1 MARAIWSGVI
11 SFGLVTIPV
20 RLVSAVR
27 HKEVHFRQLHKPDG
41 GRIQY
46 RRFCEKEDREVSF
59 QDIVKGYEIA
69 RDEYVV
75 ITDEEIERLAPE
87 RTRRIDLDRFVDLG
101 EIDPIYYDATY
112 YLAPDEQGERPYRLL
127 QEAMSQSRR
136 VAIGKFVMRD
146 KEHVVA
152 IRPLDGALALQTLFY
167 TDEVVETEKVVGVVK
182 PADLDPREL
191 RMAQSLIES
200 LEDSFQ
206 PEQYHDE
213 FREKVQQLAEQ
224 KAKGKEVV
232 FAEEPARP
240 APVVDLME
248 ALQASVEQA
257 RSRHAASGGG
267 EAPTT
272 RQGKPRARERRKK
285 SA

>member
-27 HKEVHFRQLHKPDG
+27 QKEVHFRQLHKPDG

-87 RTRRIDLDRFVDLG
+87 STRRIDLDRFVDLG

-167 TDEVVETEKVVGVVK
+167 ADEVVETEKAVGVVK
-182 PADLDPREL
+182 PADIDPREL

-206 PEQYHDE
+206 PEQYHDD

-257 RSRHAASGGG
+257 RSRHAASSGG

-272 RQGKPRARERRKK
+272 RQGRPRARERRKK

>member
-1 MARAIWSGVI
+1 
-11 SFGLVTIPV
+11 
-20 RLVSAVR
+20 
-27 HKEVHFRQLHKPDG
+27 
-41 GRIQY
+41 
-46 RRFCEKEDREVSF
+46 
-59 QDIVKGYEIA
+59 
-69 RDEYVV
+69 
-75 ITDEEIERLAPE
+75 
-87 RTRRIDLDRFVDLG
+87 
-101 EIDPIYYDATY
+101 
-112 YLAPDEQGERPYRLL
+112 
-127 QEAMSQSRR
+127 MSQSRR

-167 TDEVVETEKVVGVVK
+167 ADEVVETEKVVGVVK

-240 APVVDLME
+240 APVMDLME
-248 ALQASVEQA
+248 ALQASVGAGQVSPRRLRGRRSARHPPGQA
-257 RSRHAASGGG
+257 TSQRAAK
-267 EAPTT
+267 E
-272 RQGKPRARERRKK
+272 ERL
-285 SA
+285 S